1 MSEKE
6 EIRRKLE
13 EVDELRARIKELE
26 SNPVNWWW
34 SPQNQREV
42 RRLIPIGLVWGLLII
57 PLSMFIS
64 EVTRMS
70 YFVALLGLVSLT
82 VVIAVIYDRASRRQ

>member
-34 SPQNQREV
+34 SPQNRGEAGKIALFAIV
-42 RRLIPIGLVWGLLII
+42 WVVLILVVSSTLQ
-57 PLSMFIS
+57 LSKMGDFYI
-64 EVTRMS
+64 V
-70 YFVALLGLVSLT
+70 FL
-82 VVIAVIYDRASRRQ
+82 VIAAVAPGIVMEMISRRRR

>member
-6 EIRRKLE
+6 EIRRKLA
-13 EVDELRARIKELE
+13 EVDELRARVKELE
-26 SNPVNWWW
+26 NNPSNYWW